1 MLIQGGGTTGRFRC
15 GAVTTATAGDGVRGS
30 GKPGSGHLLAPAATG
45 DRTGDIGTTARAIVS
60 AAIATQGTR
69 RRSMRTPGLT
79 LIDSNWNRKEEW
91 LLR

>member
-1 MLIQGGGTTGRFRC
+1 MLIRGGGIIGRSRY
-15 GAVTTATAGDGVRGS
+15 GAAITAIAGDGVRDS
-30 GKPGSGHLLAPAATG
+30 GRPGSGHLLAPAATG